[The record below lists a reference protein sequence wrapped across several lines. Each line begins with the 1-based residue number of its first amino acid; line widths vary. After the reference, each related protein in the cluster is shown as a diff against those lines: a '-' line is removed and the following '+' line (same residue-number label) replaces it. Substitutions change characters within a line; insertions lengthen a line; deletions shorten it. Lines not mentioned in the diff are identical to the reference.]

1 MKKIKY
7 ILIIVFLTS
16 ISLMKA
22 QSTLE
27 IEITGLKNNK
37 GYVAIELFDKEQNAI
52 KGIKG
57 KIVNKKCIVT
67 IKDLKNDKYAI
78 QFFHDEN
85 LNEKIDKNLIGIPE
99 EGFGFSNNGMG
110 RFGPKKFKEWLFP
123 VSGET
128 KVTLATKYY

>member
-16 ISLMKA
+16 LSLMKA

-37 GYVAIELFDKEQNAI
+37 GYVAIEFFDKEQNTLKA
-52 KGIKG
+52 IKG
-57 KIVNKKCIVT
+57 KIVNKKCVVS

-85 LNEKIDKNLIGIPE
+85 LNEKIDKNLIGIPK
-99 EGFGFSNNGMG
+99 EGFGFSNNAMG
-110 RFGPKKFKEWLFP
+110 KFGPKDFKEWLFL

-128 KVTLATKYY
+128 KVTLIAKYY